1 VSAGFSYL
9 DGQLHAD
16 RVPLA
21 EIAAAVGTPAYVYAG
36 AVMRERLRHFVA
48 AFAGQRLMVCYA
60 LKANSNLAVVRTLAA
75 AGAGADIVSGGELQ
89 RALAAGV
96 PPQRIVFSG
105 VGKSRDEMVH
115 ALDAGIAQFN
125 VESVPELILLGEVA
139 AARRLRAPVAL
150 RVNPDV
156 GADTHDKISTGRRH
170 DKFGIAYDQ
179 APEVYEMARRLAGI
193 ELVGLHL
200 HIGSQIMSLAPFEA
214 AYRRGIEL
222 VRALGAAGIALHRLD
237 LGGGFGV
244 AYRAEPPLDLGAYAA
259 LIRRLTAGLE
269 AELVF
274 EPGRYLVADAGVL
287 LSRVLYVKDGGER
300 PCVILDAGMNNL
312 LRPALYDAY
321 HAILP
326 VAQAPV
332 GVPGV
337 VVDVV
342 GPICESTD
350 VFARARDLPPL
361 HAGDLVVFTGAG
373 AYGAVMASDYN
384 SRPRAAEVLVEG
396 TRFAVVK
403 PRIEPAAGFADERLP
418 PWLTTTVLEREA
430 AG

>member
-1 VSAGFSYL
+1 MLGFAYR

-16 RVPLA
+16 GVPLA
-21 EIAAAVGTPAYVYAG
+21 AIADAVGTPAYVYAG
-36 AVMRERLRHFVA
+36 AVMRERLRAFVA
-48 AFAGQRLMVCYA
+48 AFAGQRVMVCYA
-60 LKANSNLAVVRTLAA
+60 LKANSNIAVVRTLAE

-96 PPQRIVFSG
+96 PPHRIVFSG
-105 VGKSRDEMVH
+105 VGKSRDEMVF

-125 VESVPELILLGEVA
+125 VESVPELIVLGEAA

-170 DKFGIAYDQ
+170 DKFGVAYDQ
-179 APEVYEMARRLAGI
+179 AIETCEMARRLAGI
-193 ELVGLHL
+193 ELIGLHL
-200 HIGSQIMSLAPFEA
+200 HIGSQILSLAPFEA
-214 AYRRGIEL
+214 AYRRVVEL
-222 VRALGAAGIALHRLD
+222 VRALGAAGITLRRLD

-244 AYRAEPPLDLGAYAA
+244 PYRAEAPLDLAAYAA
-259 LIRRLTAGLE
+259 LIRSLTTGLDV
-269 AELVF
+269 ELVF

-287 LSRVLYVKDGGER
+287 LSRVLYVKEDGER
-300 PCVILDAGMNNL
+300 PCVVLDAGMNNL

-321 HAILP
+321 HPIVP
-326 VAQAPV
+326 VAEPPAGAPYRT
-332 GVPGV
+332 
-337 VVDVV
+337 VDVV

-350 VFARARDLPPL
+350 VFGRARGLPPIP
-361 HAGDLVVFTGAG
+361 AGDLVALTCAG

-384 SRPRAAEVLVEG
+384 SRPRAAEVMVEG
-396 TRFAVVK
+396 SEFAVVK

-418 PWLTTTVLEREA
+418 AWLTTVVERGA

>member
-1 VSAGFSYL
+1 MLGFAYQ
-9 DGQLHAD
+9 DGQMHAEG
-16 RVPLA
+16 VPLA
-21 EIAAAVGTPAYVYAG
+21 AIANAVGTPAYVYAG
-36 AVMRERLRHFVA
+36 AVMRERLRDFVA
-48 AFAGQRLMVCYA
+48 AFAGQRVMVCYA
-60 LKANSNLAVVRTLAA
+60 LKANSNLAVVRTLAE

-96 PPQRIVFSG
+96 PPHRIVFSG
-105 VGKSRDEMVH
+105 VGKSRDEMVL

-125 VESVPELILLGEVA
+125 VESVPELIVLGEAA

-170 DKFGIAYDQ
+170 DKFGVAYDQ
-179 APEVYEMARRLAGI
+179 AIETCEMARRLAGI
-193 ELVGLHL
+193 ELIGLHL
-200 HIGSQIMSLAPFEA
+200 HIGSQILSLAPFEA
-214 AYRRGIEL
+214 AYRRVVEL
-222 VRALGAAGIALHRLD
+222 VRTLGAAGITLRRLD

-244 AYRAEPPLDLGAYAA
+244 PYRAEAPLDLAAYAA
-259 LIRRLTAGLE
+259 LIRSLTTGLDV
-269 AELVF
+269 ELVF

-287 LSRVLYVKDGGER
+287 LSRVLYVKEDGER
-300 PCVILDAGMNNL
+300 PCVVLDAGMNNL

-321 HAILP
+321 HPIVP
-326 VAQAPV
+326 VAEPPAGAPYRT
-332 GVPGV
+332 
-337 VVDVV
+337 VDVV

-350 VFARARDLPPL
+350 VFGRARGLPPIR
-361 HAGDLVVFTGAG
+361 AGDLVALTCAG

-384 SRPRAAEVLVEG
+384 SRPRAAEVMVEG
-396 TRFAVVK
+396 SEFAVVK

-418 PWLTTTVLEREA
+418 AWLTTVVERGA

>member
-1 VSAGFSYL
+1 MSGFAYL

-16 RVPLA
+16 QVPLA
-21 EIAAAVGTPAYVYAG
+21 EIADAVGTPAYVYAG
-36 AVMRERLRHFVA
+36 AVMRDRLRRFLD
-48 AFAGQRLMVCYA
+48 AFADRRVMVCYA
-60 LKANSNLAVVRTLAA
+60 VKANSNLAVIRTLAE

-105 VGKSRDEMVH
+105 VGKSRDEMVQ

-125 VESVPELILLGEVA
+125 VESIPELIALGELA
-139 AARRLRAPVAL
+139 AARRTSAPVAL

-156 GADTHDKISTGRRH
+156 VADTHDRISTGRRG

-179 APEVYEMARRLAGI
+179 ALEVYEMARRLAGI

-200 HIGSQIMSLAPFEA
+200 HIGSQILSLAPFEA
-214 AYRRGIEL
+214 AYRCGIEL
-222 VRALGAAGIALHRLD
+222 VRALAAAGIRLRRLD
-237 LGGGFGV
+237 FGGGFGV
-244 AYRAEPPLDLGAYAA
+244 PYGPEPGFELAAYAA
-259 LIRRLTAGLE
+259 MIHRLTAGLDL
-269 AELVF
+269 ELVF
-274 EPGRYLVADAGVL
+274 EPGRYLVAEAGVL
-287 LSRVLYVKDGGER
+287 LARVLYVKQGGAR
-300 PCVILDAGMNNL
+300 PCVVLDAGMNDL

-321 HAILP
+321 HPILP
-326 VAQAPV
+326 VAEPPA
-332 GVPGV
+332 GAASTA
-337 VVDVV
+337 VDVV

-361 HAGDLVVFTGAG
+361 RSGDLVAFGGAG

-384 SRPRAAEVLVEG
+384 SRPRAAEIMVEG
-396 TRFAVVK
+396 ARWAVIK
-403 PRIEPAAGFADERLP
+403 PRIEPAERFADEAIP
-418 PWLTTTVLEREA
+418 PWLASPLREREA

>member
-1 VSAGFSYL
+1 MLGFAYL
-9 DGQLHAD
+9 GGQLHAD

-21 EIAAAVGTPAYVYAG
+21 EIAEAVGTPAYVYAG
-36 AVMRERLRHFVA
+36 AVMRERLRRFLD
-48 AFAGQRLMVCYA
+48 AFAGQRVMVCYA
-60 LKANSNLAVVRTLAA
+60 LKANSNLAVVRTLAE

-105 VGKSRDEMVH
+105 VGKSRDEMVQ

-125 VESVPELILLGEVA
+125 VESVPELVALGEAA

-156 GADTHDKISTGRRH
+156 GAETHDKISTGRRH
-170 DKFGIAYDQ
+170 DKFGIAYDE
-179 APEVYEMARRLAGI
+179 APEIYQTARRLAGI

-200 HIGSQIMSLAPFEA
+200 HIGSQILSLAPFEA
-214 AYRRGIEL
+214 AYRRAIEL
-222 VRALGAAGIALHRLD
+222 VRTLGAAGITLRRLD

-244 AYRAEPPLDLGAYAA
+244 PYRAEAPLDLAAYAA
-259 LIRRLTAGLE
+259 LIRTLTTGLDM
-269 AELVF
+269 ELVF
-274 EPGRYLVADAGVL
+274 EPGRYLAAEAGVL
-287 LSRVLYVKDGGER
+287 LSRVLYVKQGGER
-300 PCVILDAGMNNL
+300 PCLVLDAGMNNL

-321 HAILP
+321 HPILP
-326 VAQAPV
+326 VAEPHAAARYAA
-332 GVPGV
+332 
-337 VVDVV
+337 VDVV

-350 VFARARDLPPL
+350 VFARARDLPSL
-361 HAGDLVVFTGAG
+361 RAGDLVAFTGAG

-384 SRPRAAEVLVEG
+384 SRPRAAEVMVEG
-396 TRFAVVK
+396 SEFAVVK

-418 PWLTTTVLEREA
+418 AWLTTTVLERGA